1 MRISKTVTSRLIYCD
16 ILSQNLANRRN
27 WINRKGEVCLQILE
41 EGRPMSASQC
51 CAAHTPGHC
60 CRGRYGRHRHRE
72 NQLVMDAIRVTCSL
86 DRSGHRSCCRRR
98 LGFGVILPEIASG
111 VYSAGRGRSL
121 SAPITDTEVALVAA
135 PEASAA
141 SRRLAEPLAK
151 FCGTAIPDGGMT
163 GSALMRA
170 PPPAWGVS

>member
-60 CRGRYGRHRHRE
+60 CRGRYGRHRQRE

-86 DRSGHRSCCRRR
+86 DRGGHPFVLQIGGSDLGHPAGDRHSSG
-98 LGFGVILPEIASG
+98 AS
-111 VYSAGRGRSL
+111 SAGRGRWL

-141 SRRLAEPLAK
+141 SHRLAEPLAN
-151 FCGTAIPDGGMT
+151 FRSTLDPRMA
-163 GSALMRA
+163 A
-170 PPPAWGVS
+170 

>member
-98 LGFGVILPEIASG
+98 LGFGVILPEIAILPEYT
-111 VYSAGRGRSL
+111 VLDAGDRFPRPSPIPKWHSLQRRRRARPAAGLRSL
-121 SAPITDTEVALVAA
+121 WLSSVAPR
-135 PEASAA
+135 
-141 SRRLAEPLAK
+141 SR
-151 FCGTAIPDGGMT
+151 M
-163 GSALMRA
+163 
-170 PPPAWGVS
+170 GV